1 MSACKP
7 PEGARSE
14 AQASGGHRVRE
25 PAVDLAL
32 AREHGLSDA
41 EWERILAILGRKP
54 TFSEL
59 GIFSVMWSEHCSY
72 KSSRVHL
79 RTLPTRAEHVLV
91 GPGEGAGA
99 VAIGDGLAVIF
110 KIESHN
116 HPSFIEPTQ
125 GAATGVGGI
134 LRDVFSMGARPIAS
148 LDSIR
153 FGPLDDPKHR
163 MLLRGVVHGIGG
175 YGNSVGVA
183 TVGGETTFHECYRG
197 NILVN
202 AFNLGLV
209 DADAIFLGQ
218 ASGIGNPVIYV
229 GSKTGRDGIHGASL
243 LASAEFDEASD
254 AKRPTVQVGDPFT
267 EKCLIEACLEVMA
280 TGDVVGIQDMG
291 AAGLT
296 CSSFEMA
303 SRAGTGIEMD
313 LDRVPQR
320 AAGMTPYELLLSESQ
335 ERMLLVSRQGAEQR
349 IVDIFARW
357 DLDAVVVGR
366 VTGDGRMRVRW
377 HGETV
382 VDIPVDPVA
391 ESAPCYER
399 PLRRPADLDERQKLD
414 LASIEPESDPQAA
427 LEALLDE
434 PNLASKAWI
443 WRQYDSLVQGNTVL
457 GPGGDAA
464 LVRVR
469 REDGEPTG
477 KALAMSVDCNP
488 RWCWLDPR
496 AGTIAAVAE
505 SARNVACTGARPLA
519 LTNCLNFGSP
529 ERPEIMW
536 EFAQA
541 VAGLGEA
548 ASALGTPVISGNVSF
563 YNETSGRAIFPTPT
577 VAVVGLLDDV
587 RRHAVSHWAA
597 PGLAIV
603 LLGETREEIGGS
615 AWLALRRGLEAGLPP
630 AVDLAHERRL
640 GALLAEGVAA
650 GLVRTAHDVSE
661 GGLAVALAE
670 CCLAGPERLG
680 ARVALAPG
688 LRLDALLFGE
698 STGRVLVATGD
709 PDALLARAAG
719 AGVPARRI
727 GETGGARL
735 AIASTAGATWVDA
748 TLERLAAIW
757 ERALPR
763 RLEEAGAAP
772 GAAPRETA

>member
-1 MSACKP
+1 VSA
-7 PEGARSE
+7 AL
-14 AQASGGHRVRE
+14 RE
-25 PAVDLAL
+25 PTVDLKL
-32 AREHGLSDA
+32 AREHGLTDA
-41 EWERILAILGRKP
+41 EWERILAILGRAP

-79 RTLPTRAEHVLV
+79 KTLPTQAEHVLV

-110 KIESHN
+110 KMESHN

-134 LRDVFSMGARPIAS
+134 LRDIFSMGARPIAS
-148 LDSIR
+148 MDSLR
-153 FGPLDDPKHR
+153 FGPLDDPRHR

-183 TVGGETTFHECYRG
+183 TVGGETGFHECYRG

-209 DADAIFLGQ
+209 DADKIFLGQ
-218 ASGIGNPVIYV
+218 ASGLGNPVIYA

-243 LASAEFDEASD
+243 LASAEFDDASD

-267 EKCLIEACLEVMA
+267 EKCLIEACLEAMR
-280 TGDVVGIQDMG
+280 TGVVVGIQDMG

-320 AAGMTPYELLLSESQ
+320 AANLSPYELLLSESQ
-335 ERMLLVSRQGAEQR
+335 ERMLFVTRAGEERAVL
-349 IVDIFARW
+349 DIFARW

-391 ESAPCYER
+391 ANAPLYDR
-399 PLRRPADLDERQKLD
+399 PRRPPADLGERQKLD
-414 LASIEPESDPQAA
+414 LASIEPEADPAGA
-427 LEALLDE
+427 LLALLDS

-443 WRQYDSLVQGNTVL
+443 WRQYDSLVQGNTVV

-464 LVRVR
+464 LVRVK
-469 REDGEPTG
+469 REDGTPTR
-477 KALAMSVDCNP
+477 KALAMSLDCNP
-488 RWCWLDPR
+488 RWCWLDPHV
-496 AGTIAAVAE
+496 GTIAAVAE
-505 SARNVACTGARPLA
+505 AARNVACTGARPLA
-519 LTNCLNFGSP
+519 LTNCLNFGNP
-529 ERPEIMW
+529 EKPEIMW
-536 EFAQA
+536 EFAEA
-541 VAGLGEA
+541 VRGLGDA
-548 ASALGTPVISGNVSF
+548 ALALGTPVISGNVSF

-577 VAVVGLLDDV
+577 IGMVGLLDDFE
-587 RRHAVSHWAA
+587 RHAVSHWTAA
-597 PGLAIV
+597 GQAIV
-603 LLGETREEIGGS
+603 LLGATRDELGGS
-615 AWLALRRGLEAGLPP
+615 EWLALRRGLEAGPPP

-640 GALLAEGVAA
+640 HTLLAEAIA
-650 GLVRTAHDVSE
+650 SGLVATAHDVGS

-670 CCLAGPERLG
+670 CGITGPASLRIGCRVELPAGRAE
-680 ARVALAPG
+680 VQ
-688 LRLDALLFGE
+688 LFGE
-698 STGRVLVATGD
+698 STGRVLVATAD
-709 PDALLARAAG
+709 PDALLARARSAD
-719 AGVPARRI
+719 VPAARI
-727 GETGGARL
+727 GTTGGDRL
-735 AIASTAGATWVDA
+735 VIDRVVDLDLA
-748 TLERLAAIW
+748 TLAATF
-757 ERALPR
+757 ERAIPR
-763 RLEEAGAAP
+763 RLEEG
-772 GAAPRETA
+772 

>member
-1 MSACKP
+1 VSAP
-7 PEGARSE
+7 
-14 AQASGGHRVRE
+14 VRE
-25 PAVDLAL
+25 PEVDRAL

-41 EWERILAILGRKP
+41 EWERILEILGRTP
-54 TFSEL
+54 SFSEL

-72 KSSRVHL
+72 KSSRRHL
-79 RTLPTRAEHVLV
+79 KTLPSRAEHVLV

-148 LDSIR
+148 LDSLR
-153 FGPLDDPKHR
+153 LGPLDDPRHR

-175 YGNSVGVA
+175 YGNAVGVA
-183 TVGGETTFHECYRG
+183 TVGGETGFHACYRG

-209 DADAIFLGQ
+209 EANRIFLGR
-218 ASGIGNPVIYV
+218 AAGIGNPVVYV

-243 LASAEFDEASD
+243 LASAEFDAGSE

-267 EKCLIEACLEVMA
+267 EKCLIEACLELMRTDA
-280 TGDVVGIQDMG
+280 IVGIQDMG

-335 ERMLLVSRQGAEQR
+335 ERMLLVVRQGAEGAVR
-349 IVDIFARW
+349 DIFSRW

-366 VTGDGRMRVRW
+366 VTADGRMRVRW
-377 HGETV
+377 HGRTV

-391 ESAPCYER
+391 ESAPVYDR
-399 PLRRPADLDERQKLD
+399 PTRVPADLGERQKLD
-414 LASIEPESDPQAA
+414 LASLEPEVDPQGA
-427 LEALLDE
+427 LEALLDAPE
-434 PNLASKAWI
+434 LGSKAWV

-464 LVRVR
+464 LVRIR
-469 REDGEPTG
+469 REDGTPTG
-477 KALAMSVDCNP
+477 RAIALSVDCNP
-488 RWCWLDPR
+488 RWCWLDPH
-496 AGTIAAVAE
+496 AGTVAAVAE
-505 SARNVACTGARPLA
+505 AARNVACTGARPLA
-519 LTNCLNFGSP
+519 LTNCLNFGNP
-529 ERPEIMW
+529 EKPEIMW
-536 EFAQA
+536 EFVEA
-541 VAGLGEA
+541 VRGLGEA
-548 ASALGTPVISGNVSF
+548 AEAFDTPVVSGNVSF

-577 VAVVGLLDDV
+577 VAMVGLLEDAG
-587 RRHAVSHWAA
+587 RHAVSHWPR
-597 PGLAIV
+597 PGLEVV
-603 LLGETREEIGGS
+603 LLGETREELGGS
-615 AWLALRRGLEAGLPP
+615 EWLRLRRGREAGLPP

-640 GALLAEGVAA
+640 QDLLVDGVAR
-650 GLVRTAHDVSE
+650 GLVRSAHDVSD

-670 CCLAGPERLG
+670 CCFTGPSRIG
-680 ARVALAPG
+680 VRVTLSSR

-698 STGRVLVATGD
+698 STGRVLVGTD
-709 PDALLARAAG
+709 DAEGLLARAREAR
-719 AGVPARRI
+719 VPAARI
-727 GETGGARL
+727 GATGGDRLCVGPATGRPWLDVEVARL
-735 AIASTAGATWVDA
+735 A
-748 TLERLAAIW
+748 TLW
-757 ERALPR
+757 EQALPR
-763 RLEEAGAAP
+763 RLEEKG
-772 GAAPRETA
+772 